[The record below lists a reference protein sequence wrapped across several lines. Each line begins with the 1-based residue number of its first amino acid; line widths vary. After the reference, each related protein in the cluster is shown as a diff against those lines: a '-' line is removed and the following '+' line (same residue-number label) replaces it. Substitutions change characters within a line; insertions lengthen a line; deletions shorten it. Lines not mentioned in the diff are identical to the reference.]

1 MEVLVAAEV
10 GEKAPGFTLPAD
22 DWENTVS
29 LEEYTKRGPVALFF
43 YPGDWSSVCT
53 HQMGELQA
61 ELGRFEERGAAVL
74 AVSADSPRSH
84 RAFAADRGIELPL
97 LADFNKRVIE
107 DYGVRREA
115 GFPDRAYFIIDREGI
130 VRVRRVESSTRD
142 QPDVAAVLE
151 DLDKAL

>member
-1 MEVLVAAEV
+1 MAAEV

-29 LEEYTKRGPVALFF
+29 LEDYTKRGPVALFF

-61 ELGRFEERGAAVL
+61 EIGRFEEKGATVL
-74 AVSADSPRSH
+74 AISADSPWSH
-84 RAFAADRGIELPL
+84 RAFAADQGIEFPL
-97 LADFNKRVIE
+97 LADFNKEAIE
-107 DYGVRREA
+107 NYGVRREA
-115 GFPDRAYFIIDREGI
+115 GFPERAYFIIDREDI
-130 VRVRRVESSTRD
+130 VRAKQVESSPKD
-142 QPDVAAVLE
+142 QPEVDAVLE